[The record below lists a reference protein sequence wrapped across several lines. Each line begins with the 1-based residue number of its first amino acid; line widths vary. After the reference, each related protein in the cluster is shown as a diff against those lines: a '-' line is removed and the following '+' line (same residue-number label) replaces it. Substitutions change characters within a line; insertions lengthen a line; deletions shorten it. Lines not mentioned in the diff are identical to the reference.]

1 MSCTL
6 RNRLLASTL
15 LIGTAIFAAPA
26 HAQTDQPE
34 TAPQTAEETA
44 PAEEGEVIVVTGTLI
59 RNPNLEKS
67 SPISVIGADEI
78 ELQQSNT
85 AEEFLRE
92 LPGVAPS
99 IGSAVNNGQ
108 GGSSFV
114 DLRGLGIN
122 RNLALL
128 DGMRLVPARADGA
141 ADLNNIPLALIERV
155 DVLTGGASTTYGAD
169 AISGVVNFV
178 TKQNFEGV
186 QLDASEQITERGD
199 GNTVRVDLTL
209 GGNFADD
216 RGNAV
221 LSVGYQQADPV
232 YQGARS
238 FSVDNIDSSTGEAGG
253 SGTSIPVRVSI
264 PGVGTRQ
271 LNTDTGAFN
280 DTAAFI
286 PFNFNPQNILQT
298 PFERYNIYGA
308 ARYEVTDGIEVYAQ
322 GLFSRNKSE
331 SIVASSGLFGSPF
344 EIPFSNPFLPAP
356 ARNQLCAANG
366 LSQAQC
372 DAAAAATDPDDPN
385 YQTFTSNIFR
395 RFREGGPRR
404 TVFTTTFWQ
413 QKIGVR
419 GDITDNIS
427 FDVFGTYGESELLRE
442 NIGFGLFSR
451 AQQALLSTSPTAC
464 LDTSNNCVPLNIFG
478 PQGSITQEMLDFI
491 NAANATD
498 KQKNSLAQ
506 IRGVV
511 TGELGSI
518 GSAEPIGFAVGAEY
532 RENSAAREVDA
543 LSQIPGEVLGLG
555 GAPATTDNS
564 TDVKEIFAELIAP
577 LIADKPFA
585 HSLTLELGARYS
597 DYNTT
602 GGAFTYKVGGSWEP
616 IPSLKIRGNYNR
628 ATRSPTIQ
636 ELYASVQ
643 TGLNNSAYDPCQ
655 GQAADPSDP
664 DTFNPAIGNPI
675 VQQICLAQG
684 APPGT
689 IGLITA
695 PSAGQINFT
704 QGGNPDLDVEKADTW
719 TVGFVFQ
726 PEFLRGLSLTV
737 DYYNITIK
745 DAITT
750 PTIDDQ
756 LRECFGGST
765 PDTVNPAADAPT
777 SFDCLEFARD
787 PLTGGLDGDAATTPG
802 VFLPLSNQG
811 TIKTDGIDVALNY
824 THEFDW
830 AELNLAFNGNWTNSS
845 KFRSKEGSIFRECVG
860 FYSVNCGAPGNG
872 TTAFGSV
879 GSIQPEFSW
888 NARTTLTFDNI
899 DMSLLWRHISSV
911 DVEPLVAEQFL
922 EDFRHIKAFDWFDLT
937 LRFEPNK
944 NLTFTATVQNLF
956 DKEPPIVGSTIGSTS
971 FNSGNTYPSTYDSL
985 GRRFALGAKLRF

>member
-1 MSCTL
+1 MRFALRHRLMISSALACTAL
-6 RNRLLASTL
+6 SV
-15 LIGTAIFAAPA
+15 APA
-26 HAQTDQPE
+26 AAQEAPPPEPTTTTNTD
-34 TAPQTAEETA
+34 
-44 PAEEGEVIVVTGTLI
+44 IIVTGTLI

-67 SPISVIGADEI
+67 SPISVIGAEEI
-78 ELQQSNT
+78 QLQQSNN

-141 ADLNNIPLALIERV
+141 ADLNNIPLALVERV

-178 TKQNFEGV
+178 TKRDFQGM
-186 QLDASEQITERGD
+186 QLDVSQQITQRGD
-199 GNTVRVDLTL
+199 GHTWRADLTL

-221 LSVGYQQADPV
+221 LSVGYQKAKPI
-232 YQGARS
+232 YQGDRS
-238 FSVDNIDSSTGEAGG
+238 FSINNIDSSTGEAGG
-253 SGTSIPVRVSI
+253 SGTSVPVRVSI
-264 PGVGTRQ
+264 PGVGNRQ
-271 LNTDTGAFN
+271 LNTATGAFN
-280 DTAAFI
+280 TDSAFI

-298 PFERYNIYGA
+298 PFERFNIFGS
-308 ARYEVTDGIEVYAQ
+308 ARYEVADGIDVYAQ
-322 GLFSRNKSE
+322 GMFSRNKSA
-331 SIVASSGLFGSPF
+331 SIIASSGLFGAAF
-344 EIPFSNPFLPAP
+344 EIPYSNPYLPGP

-372 DAAAAATDPDDPN
+372 DAAAVATDPNDPDYN
-385 YQTFTSNIFR
+385 TFTSNVLR
-395 RFREGGPRR
+395 RFIEGGPRS
-404 TVFTTTFWQ
+404 TEFTTTFWQ
-413 QKIGVR
+413 QKVGVR
-419 GDITDNIS
+419 GDITDKFS
-427 FDVFGTYGESELLRE
+427 FDVYGTYGESELLRE
-442 NIGFGLFSR
+442 NIGYGLLSR
-451 AQQALLSTSPTAC
+451 ARQALLATNPDTC
-464 LDTSNNCVPLNIFG
+464 LDTSNNCVPLNVFG
-478 PQGSITQEMLDFI
+478 PQGSITPDMLGFI
-491 NAANATD
+491 NAANASDT
-498 KQKNSLAQ
+498 QKNSLAQ

-511 TGELGSI
+511 SGELGSI
-518 GSAEPIGFAVGAEY
+518 GGAHAINVAIGAEY
-532 RENSAAREVDA
+532 RKNTAARKPDA

-555 GAPATTDNS
+555 GAPAVTDNS
-564 TDVKEIFAELIAP
+564 TNVKEVFGELIAP
-577 LIADKPFA
+577 LISDKPFF
-585 HSLTLELGARYS
+585 HDLTLEIGARYS

-602 GGAFTYKVGGSWEP
+602 GGAFTYKAGGSWSP
-616 IPSLKIRGNYNR
+616 IEAVKIRGNYNR

-655 GQAADPSDP
+655 GQATDPSDP

-684 APPGT
+684 APAST
-689 IGLITA
+689 IGSISP

-704 QGGNPDLDVEKADTW
+704 QGGNPDLDVEKADTF
-719 TVGFVFQ
+719 TVGFVFE
-726 PEFLRGLSLTV
+726 PDFVPGLSMTV
-737 DYYNITIK
+737 DYYNITVK
-745 DAITT
+745 NAITA

-756 LRECFGGST
+756 LRECFGGAG
-765 PDTVNPAADAPT
+765 PDTVNPAAGAPT
-777 SFDCLEFARD
+777 SFDCLEFRRD
-787 PLTGGLDGDAATTPG
+787 PLSGGLDGDSATTPG

-824 THEFDW
+824 NRKFDF
-830 AELNLAFNGNWTNSS
+830 AELTLAFNGNWTHAS
-845 KFRSKEGSIFRECVG
+845 KFKAKPGSINRECVG
-860 FYSVNCGAPGNG
+860 YYSVNCGAPGNG

-888 NARTTLTFDNI
+888 NARGTLGFEAI
-899 DMSLLWRHISSV
+899 DVSLLWRHISSV
-911 DVEPLVAEQFL
+911 KVEPLVADQFL
-922 EDFRHIKAFDWFDLT
+922 EEFRNIKAYDWFDLSLQFSPNDHLT
-937 LRFEPNK
+937 L
-944 NLTFTATVQNLF
+944 TATVLNLL
-956 DKEPPIVGSTIGSTS
+956 DKEPPFVGSTIGSTS

-985 GRRFALGAKLRF
+985 GRRFALGAQVKF

>member
-1 MSCTL
+1 M
-6 RNRLLASTL
+6 
-15 LIGTAIFAAPA
+15 IGTAVLAAPA
-26 HAQTDQPE
+26 FAQDQ
-34 TAPQTAEETA
+34 TTAAPQAAATAA
-44 PAEEGEVIVVTGTLI
+44 DAAAEAATDNNEDIIVTGTLI
-59 RNPNLEKS
+59 RNPNIEKS
-67 SPISVIGADEI
+67 SPISVIGAAEI
-78 ELQQSNT
+78 EMKQSNT
-85 AEEFLRE
+85 AEELLRD
-92 LPGVAPS
+92 LPGAAPS

-178 TKQNFEGV
+178 TKRNFQGA
-186 QLDASEQITERGD
+186 QLDVSNQITEHGD
-199 GNTVRVDLTL
+199 GHTFRVDLTI

-216 RGNAV
+216 AGNAV

-271 LNTDTGAFN
+271 LNTATGAFN
-280 DTAAFI
+280 ADSSFI

-298 PFERYNIYGA
+298 PFERFNIYGA
-308 ARYEVTDGIEVYAQ
+308 ANYEIADSVEVYAV
-322 GLFSRNKSE
+322 GMFSRNKSE

-344 EIPFSNPFLPAP
+344 TIPFSNPFLPGP
-356 ARNQLCAANG
+356 ARDQLCAANG
-366 LSQAQC
+366 LSAAEC
-372 DAAAAATDPDDPN
+372 GAAALATDPNDPA
-385 YQTFTSNIFR
+385 YRTFTSNIFR
-395 RFREGGPRR
+395 RFVEGGPRR
-404 TVFTTTFWQ
+404 TVFTTTFFQ

-419 GDITDNIS
+419 GNITDSIS
-427 FDVFGTYGESELLRE
+427 YDVYGTYGESELLRE
-442 NIGFGLFSR
+442 NKGFGLFSR
-451 AQQALLSTSPTAC
+451 AQQALLATNPNTC
-464 LDTSNNCVPLNIFG
+464 LDTTNNCVPLNIFG
-478 PQGSITQEMLDFI
+478 PQGSINPDMLAFI

-498 KQKNSLAQ
+498 TQKNSLSQ

-511 TGELGSI
+511 NGELGSI
-518 GSAEPIGFAVGAEY
+518 GDAQPIGFAIGAEY

-564 TDVKEIFAELIAP
+564 TDVKEVFGELIAP

-616 IPSLKIRGNYNR
+616 IESLKIRGNYNR

-636 ELYASVQ
+636 ELYASVV

-655 GQAADPSDP
+655 GQATDPTDAE
-664 DTFNPAIGNPI
+664 TFNPAIGNPI

-684 APPGT
+684 APPST
-689 IGLITA
+689 IGTITA
-695 PSAGQINFT
+695 PSGAQINFT
-704 QGGNPDLDVEKADTW
+704 QGGNPDLDVEKADTF

-726 PEFLRGLSLTV
+726 PEFAPGLTLTV
-737 DYYNITIK
+737 DYYNIK
-745 DAITT
+745 VKNAITA

-765 PDTVNPAADAPT
+765 PDTINPAAGAAT
-777 SFDCLEFARD
+777 SADCAEFQRD

-811 TIKTDGIDVALNY
+811 TIKTDGIDWTLAY
-824 THEFDW
+824 KHEFDW
-830 AELNLAFNGNWTNSS
+830 AVLDFAFNGNWTNSS
-845 KFRSKEGSIFRECVG
+845 KFKSKPGSINRECVG

-888 NARTTLTFDNI
+888 NARTTLGFDNNI
-899 DMSLLWRHISSV
+899 DVSLLWRHISSV
-911 DVEPLVAEQFL
+911 DVEPLVEEQFL
-922 EDFRHIKAFDWFDLT
+922 EDFRHIKAYDWFDLT
-937 LRFEPNK
+937 FQFEPTDNM
-944 NLTFTATVQNLF
+944 TFTATIQNLF
-956 DKEPPIVGSTIGSTS
+956 DKQPPIVGSTIGSTS
-971 FNSGNTYPSTYDSL
+971 FNSGNTYPSTYDTL